1 MKEKYI
7 VKGHYF
13 DFAIAIIVIICVH
26 FCYPKYPFSLNERN
40 QDVLLSILSS
50 NISLIGFGAAAL
62 TIIMTFRANYLSNNK
77 AKKPTNFLEFLVL
90 GKSYFKISKVFKS
103 VLIEFVISYSI
114 IYICFLLPFF
124 YSHPIRILYLIIFG
138 IICLVS
144 PCIRILYT
152 LFNLMDMENKPFED
166 NGDSK

>member
-7 VKGHYF
+7 LKGHYF
-13 DFAIAIIVIICVH
+13 DFAIAIIIIICVH
-26 FCYPKYPFSLNERN
+26 FFYPKYPFPLNERN

-62 TIIMTFRANYLSNNK
+62 TIIMTFRANYLSKNDG
-77 AKKPTNFLEFLVL
+77 KKPTNFLEFLVL
-90 GKSYFKISKVFKS
+90 GKSYFKISRVFKS
-103 VLIEFVISYSI
+103 VLIEFVISYAV
-114 IYICFLLPFF
+114 IYVCFLLPFF

-144 PCIRILYT
+144 PCVRILYT

-166 NGDSK
+166 ESESR

>member
-13 DFAIAIIVIICVH
+13 DFVIAIIIIV
-26 FCYPKYPFSLNERN
+26 FVNFYYLKNPFPLNDRN

-62 TIIMTFRANYLSNNK
+62 TIIMTFRANYLSKNDE
-77 AKKPTNFLEFLVL
+77 KKPTNFLEFLVL

-103 VLIEFVISYSI
+103 VLMEFVISYAVL
-114 IYICFLLPFF
+114 YICFLLPAV

-138 IICLVS
+138 IICIVS

-166 NGDSK
+166 NGTK

>member
-1 MKEKYI
+1 MKENYI
-7 VKGHYF
+7 IKGHYF
-13 DFAIAIIVIICVH
+13 DFFVAILIIVFIH
-26 FCYPKYPFSLNERN
+26 FYYPKYPFVLNEKN

-62 TIIMTFRANYLSNNK
+62 TIIMTFRANYLSKNES
-77 AKKPTNFLEFLVL
+77 KKPTNFLEFLVL

-103 VLIEFVISYSI
+103 ILIEFVFSYAI
-114 IYICFLLPFF
+114 IYVCFLLPCV
-124 YSHPIRILYLIIFG
+124 YLHPIRILYLIIFG
-138 IICLVS
+138 IVCLVS

-166 NGDSK
+166 NGTIK